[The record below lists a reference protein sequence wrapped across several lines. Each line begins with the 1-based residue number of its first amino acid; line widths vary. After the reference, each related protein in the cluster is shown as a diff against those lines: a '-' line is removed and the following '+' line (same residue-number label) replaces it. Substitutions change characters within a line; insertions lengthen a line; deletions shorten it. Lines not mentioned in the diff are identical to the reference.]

1 MNLLGDMLTIGLKD
15 GSLVVT
21 ISLWILAFVVLVV
34 LLLIFWQ
41 RITGLFK
48 SDVELEIKLGGIA
61 KVSIKP
67 NYEVKQIA
75 HQVWVELKTRKAGL
89 LIDKDNDVISDIYKS
104 WYQLFA
110 EIRTLTRNIPA
121 SKLNDPNTKKLV
133 ELLVDTLNDGLR
145 PHLTKWRAKYEWW
158 YEKAVAKSK
167 EEELTPQD
175 IQSKYPEYKEL
186 VDDMLK
192 INKQLVQYTEEI
204 KKLVDA

>member
-1 MNLLGDMLTIGLKD
+1 MYFADLLIINIKN
-15 GSLVVT
+15 GSLIITV
-21 ISLWILAFVVLVV
+21 SLWILAFVGAVLF
-34 LLLIFWQ
+34 LLIFWR
-41 RITGLFK
+41 RITGYFK
-48 SDVELEIKLGGIA
+48 SDVQLEIKLGGIA

-75 HQVWVELKTRKAGL
+75 HQVWVELNTRKAGL
-89 LIDKDNDVISDIYKS
+89 PIDKENDVISDIYKS
-104 WYQLFA
+104 WYQLFG
-110 EIRTLTRNIPA
+110 EIRMLTRNIPA
-121 SKLNDPNTKKLV
+121 SKLNDPNTRKLV
-133 ELLVDTLNDGLR
+133 ELLIDTLNDGLR

-158 YEKAVAKSK
+158 YEKAVTKSK

-192 INKQLVQYTEEI
+192 INKQLVQYTKEI

>member
-1 MNLLGDMLTIGLKD
+1 MNYFADILTVGFKD
-15 GSLVVT
+15 GSLVITV
-21 ISLWILAFVVLVV
+21 SWIVLAFVVLVV

-41 RITGLFK
+41 RITGFFK

-89 LIDKDNDVISDIYKS
+89 PIDKDNDVISDIYKS
-104 WYQLFA
+104 WYQLFG

-145 PHLTKWRAKYEWW
+145 PHLTRWRAKYEWW
-158 YEKAVAKSK
+158 YEKAVTKSK
-167 EEELTPQD
+167 EDELTPQD
-175 IQSKYPEYKEL
+175 IQSKYPEYKAL

-192 INKQLVQYTEEI
+192 INEQLVQYTQEI

>member
-1 MNLLGDMLTIGLKD
+1 MNYFADILTVGFKD
-15 GSLVVT
+15 GSLI
-21 ISLWILAFVVLVV
+21 ISVSWIVLAFVVLVI
-34 LLLIFWQ
+34 LLLIFWR
-41 RITGLFK
+41 RITGFFK
-48 SDVELEIKLGGIA
+48 SDVDLEIKLGGIA

-89 LIDKDNDVISDIYKS
+89 PIDKDNDVISDIYKS
-104 WYQLFA
+104 WYQLFG

-145 PHLTKWRAKYEWW
+145 PHLTRWRAKYEWW
-158 YEKAVAKSK
+158 YEKAVTKSK
-167 EEELTPQD
+167 EDELTPQD

-192 INKQLVQYTEEI
+192 INGQLVQYTNEI

>member
-1 MNLLGDMLTIGLKD
+1 MNYFADILTVGFKD
-15 GSLVVT
+15 GSLVITV
-21 ISLWILAFVVLVV
+21 SWIVLAFVVLVV
-34 LLLIFWQ
+34 LLLIFWR
-41 RITGLFK
+41 RITGFFK

-89 LIDKDNDVISDIYKS
+89 PIDKDNDVISDIYKS
-104 WYQLFA
+104 WYQLFG

-145 PHLTKWRAKYEWW
+145 PHLTRWRAKYEWW
-158 YEKAVAKSK
+158 YEKAVTKSK
-167 EEELTPQD
+167 EDELTPQD
-175 IQSKYPEYKEL
+175 IQSKYPEYKAL

-192 INKQLVQYTEEI
+192 INEQLVQYTQEI

>member
-1 MNLLGDMLTIGLKD
+1 MFADLLTISVNH
-15 GSLVVT
+15 GSLIFSV
-21 ISLWILAFVVLVV
+21 SLWVLAFIALVLF
-34 LLLIFWQ
+34 LLVFWR
-41 RITGLFK
+41 RITGYFK

-75 HQVWVELKTRKAGL
+75 HQVWVELNTRKAGL
-89 LIDKDNDVISDIYKS
+89 PIDKENDVISDIYKS
-104 WYQLFA
+104 WYQLFG

-121 SKLNDPNTKKLV
+121 SKLTDPNTRKLV
-133 ELLVDTLNDGLR
+133 ELLIDTLNEGLR

-158 YEKAVAKSK
+158 YEKAVSKSK
-167 EEELTPQD
+167 EDELTPQD
-175 IQSKYPEYKEL
+175 IQSKYPEYKDL

-192 INKQLVQYTEEI
+192 INKQLVSYTKEI

>member
-1 MNLLGDMLTIGLKD
+1 MNYFADILTVGFKD
-15 GSLVVT
+15 GSLVITV
-21 ISLWILAFVVLVV
+21 SWVVLAFVVLVV
-34 LLLIFWQ
+34 LLLIFWR
-41 RITGLFK
+41 RITGFFK

-89 LIDKDNDVISDIYKS
+89 PIDKDNDVISDIYKS
-104 WYQLFA
+104 WYQLFG

-145 PHLTKWRAKYEWW
+145 PHLTRWRAKYEWW
-158 YEKAVAKSK
+158 YEKAVTKSK
-167 EEELTPQD
+167 EDELTPQD
-175 IQSKYPEYKEL
+175 IQSKYPEYKAL

-192 INKQLVQYTEEI
+192 INEQLVQYTQEI